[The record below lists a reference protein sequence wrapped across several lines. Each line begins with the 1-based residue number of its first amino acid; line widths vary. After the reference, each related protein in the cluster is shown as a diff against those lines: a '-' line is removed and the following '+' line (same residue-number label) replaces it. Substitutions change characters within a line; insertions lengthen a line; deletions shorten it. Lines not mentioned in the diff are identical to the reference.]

1 MTQATDSKAH
11 AWAVL
16 LTAHATL
23 VAQIEAALAAAKLPP
38 LTWYDALWELEK
50 SGGGK
55 LRMNELAQ
63 RVVLSKSNLS
73 RLADRLEDAGLVERR
88 DCAADGRGWDL
99 VLTPA
104 GRAMRRKMWP
114 VYEAEIERGFARH
127 ISADEARTMGD
138 ALERALRAA
147 RDPRT
152 ASSRA
157 LSRPGAR
164 KSAKLR

>member
-1 MTQATDSKAH
+1 MAQATDSKAH

-38 LTWYDALWELEK
+38 LAWYDALWELEK
-50 SGGGK
+50 SAGGK

-73 RLADRLEDAGLVERR
+73 RLADRLEDAGFVERR
-88 DCAADGRGWDL
+88 DCAVDGRGWDL

-104 GRAMRRKMWP
+104 GRAMRRRMWP
-114 VYEAEIERGFARH
+114 VYEAGIERAFARH
-127 ISADEARTMGD
+127 VSADEARAIGD
-138 ALERALRAA
+138 ALARALRAA
-147 RDPRT
+147 REPAAAGSGAR
-152 ASSRA
+152 SH
-157 LSRPGAR
+157 PGPR
-164 KSAKLR
+164 KSAKVR

>member
-1 MTQATDSKAH
+1 MAQAPHLKAH
-11 AWAVL
+11 AWAML

-23 VAQIEAALAAAKLPP
+23 VTQIEAALAAARLPP

-50 SGGGK
+50 AAGGT

-73 RLADRLEDAGLVERR
+73 RLADRLEDAGLVARR

-104 GRAMRRKMWP
+104 GRTMRRKMWP
-114 VYEAEIERGFARH
+114 VYEAAIERVFARH
-127 ISADEARTMGD
+127 VSADEARAMGD
-138 ALERALRAA
+138 ALERALRGA
-147 RDPRT
+147 RESVTAGPR
-152 ASSRA
+152 SP
-157 LSRPGAR
+157 SRPGALKKR
-164 KSAKLR
+164 